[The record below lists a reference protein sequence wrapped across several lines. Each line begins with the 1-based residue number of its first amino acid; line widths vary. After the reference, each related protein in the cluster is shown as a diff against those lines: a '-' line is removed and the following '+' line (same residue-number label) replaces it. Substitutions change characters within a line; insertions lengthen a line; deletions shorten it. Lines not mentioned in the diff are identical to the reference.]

1 MNEHLFAR
9 YKKSIWGIFDKAFES
24 VAVIGFANRVKKTQ
38 LNLLEWKLFWSVFKL
53 LIMLLLSVKQT

>member
-24 VAVIGFANRVKKTQ
+24 VAVIGFANRVKKNSAEFIRVETV
-38 LNLLEWKLFWSVFKL
+38 LVG
-53 LIMLLLSVKQT
+53 V